1 MNTRVTSELLLPEL
15 EFTSSRSS
23 GPGGQNV
30 NKVNTKVTVRFDV
43 IHSNILTEDEKNV
56 ISEKCGSR
64 ITSAGMLVVSAQDK
78 RSQQQNK
85 EAAIARLDRLLR
97 KAFEAKK
104 KRKATKPTKASKEG
118 RIQEKKQRAEK
129 KRWRQNP
136 F

>member
-1 MNTRVTSELLLPEL
+1 MNTRVTSDLLMPEL
-15 EFTSSRSS
+15 EFVSSRSS

-43 IHSNILTEDEKNV
+43 IHSNILTEDEKN
-56 ISEKCGSR
+56 ILAEKCGSR
-64 ITSAGMLVVSAQDK
+64 ITSAGLLVVSAQDK

-97 KAFEAKK
+97 RAFEVKK
-104 KRKATKPTKASKEG
+104 KRKATKPTKASKED